1 MRIVR
6 LHVAKTTPPPAA
18 NGLLKDLWPDRRAA
32 AVRRR
37 YAARVKG
44 RLGVAAI
51 VALSIPL
58 LVSQLLPS
66 DNPDRWSP
74 IALSLLAAIGALAGF
89 MWPTA
94 RGWVSLMV
102 WTVLGSAMV
111 LLSWTDLILDVSPSV
126 LPPDTWRNEAS
137 VAIASALA
145 IVSGGF
151 IVGMLVARR
160 ARPQMPPRTLTLV
173 GATVVGA
180 LLASTLVAVVFAGS
194 SIVVQPGDGVVT
206 VLVSDTKIDISP
218 AALSGRSY
226 HVVFESR
233 ASRTFVVSG
242 VVPIGIDDG
251 GLRAMTA
258 AEIEAWRA
266 GTWEVLGPPFRD
278 AVRSQSLVP
287 GGRAFGGFL
296 QVRPSPDGSGG
307 VLWFM
312 SEEGAARV
320 WPSEAGEEKPG
331 ELPYLIPWPITD
343 SVVQPV
349 SGN

>member
-1 MRIVR
+1 MDPK
-6 LHVAKTTPPPAA
+6 LA
-18 NGLLKDLWPDRRAA
+18 
-32 AVRRR
+32 
-37 YAARVKG
+37 
-44 RLGVAAI
+44 VAAI
-51 VALSIPL
+51 VGVAIPL

-74 IALSLLAAIGALAGF
+74 IAVSLLAAIGALAGF
-89 MWPTA
+89 MWHTA
-94 RGWVSLMV
+94 RRWVSLMV
-102 WTVLGSAMV
+102 WTVIGSALI

-126 LPPDTWRNEAS
+126 LPPDTWRNEAII
-137 VAIASALA
+137 AIASALV

-160 ARPQMPPRTLTLV
+160 ARPQMPPRTLV

-180 LLASTLVAVVFAGS
+180 LLTSTLVAAVFAGS

-226 HVVFESR
+226 HVVFESQ

-251 GLRAMTA
+251 GLRAMAA

-278 AVRSQSLVP
+278 AVRSRSLVP

-312 SEEGAARV
+312 SEAGATRS
-320 WPSEAGEEKPG
+320 WPPEVGEEVPTDIDPFG
-331 ELPYLIPWPITD
+331 IPWPITD

-349 SGN
+349 SKD